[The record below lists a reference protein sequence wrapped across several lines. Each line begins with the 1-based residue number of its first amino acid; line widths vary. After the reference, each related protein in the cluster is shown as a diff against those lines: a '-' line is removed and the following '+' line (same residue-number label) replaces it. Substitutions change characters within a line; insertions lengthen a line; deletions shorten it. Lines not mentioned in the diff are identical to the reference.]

1 MDKKVI
7 KVEGEYIKLQ
17 DLLKYSG
24 LCQTGGHEKIVIQ
37 NGEVKV
43 NDEVC
48 TMRGKKIS
56 TGDVAEYNNEQ
67 VEVIMV

>member
-1 MDKKVI
+1 MDKKII

-24 LCQTGGHEKIVIQ
+24 LCQTGGHAKVVIQ

-43 NDEVC
+43 NGEVC
-48 TMRGKKIS
+48 EMRGKKMR
-56 TGDVAEYNNEQ
+56 TGDTAEYNNEQ